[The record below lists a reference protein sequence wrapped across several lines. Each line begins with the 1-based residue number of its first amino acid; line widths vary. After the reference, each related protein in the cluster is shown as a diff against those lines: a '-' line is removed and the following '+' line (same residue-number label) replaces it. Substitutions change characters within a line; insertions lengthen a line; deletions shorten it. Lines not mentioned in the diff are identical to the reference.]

1 MNLLA
6 IDGGN
11 SKTDLVLLDERGS
24 LLARRRTS
32 GSGGGPAHVASVVAR
47 VLADLA
53 RDGLLASSVTHC
65 VAALAGLDFLE
76 DAAAFR
82 AALEEVLPGALVVA
96 ENDAQAVLHAHGG
109 DAVAVI
115 YGAGF
120 NVIARGPLGVAGH
133 PALGWASGEWG
144 GGGDLGRE
152 AVRLA
157 YRSLDGRGPASVLG
171 DRVLAATGCPDE
183 VSLSRA
189 LRDGVPDIGV
199 DRLAEVLLA
208 AAAEG
213 DAPAL
218 GVVARAIGEI
228 VDLTAV
234 IARRAFGPEIPAGT
248 PALLA
253 GGVFGD
259 DAFTTRVRD
268 ALSGLG
274 LAAER
279 FASPPVLGAIRA
291 VCELAGM
298 PVPADLPDALAAA
311 DPSQPERR
319 PS

>member
-1 MNLLA
+1 VNLLA

-32 GSGGGPAHVASVVAR
+32 GSGGGPAHVATVVGG
-47 VLADLA
+47 VLADLTHE
-53 RDGLLASSVTHC
+53 RLLVAPLTHC
-65 VAALAGLDFLE
+65 VATLAGLDFPE
-76 DAAAFR
+76 DAAVFR
-82 AALEEVLPGALVVA
+82 AALEAVLPGAVVVA

-120 NVIARGPLGVAGH
+120 NVVARGPNGTAGH

-171 DRVLAATGCPDE
+171 ERVLAATGYPDE

-189 LRDGVPDIGV
+189 IRDGRPEAGV
-199 DRLAEVLLA
+199 DRLAQVLLV

-213 DAPAL
+213 DAAAV
-218 GVVARAIGEI
+218 GVVDRAVKEI

-234 IARRAFGPEIPAGT
+234 IARRAFGHEIPAAT

-259 DAFTTRVRD
+259 EAFTTRVRD

-279 FASPPVLGAIRA
+279 FTPPPVLGAMHA
-291 VCELAGM
+291 VCGLAGI
-298 PVPADLPDALAAA
+298 PVPTDLSAALEAAG
-311 DPSQPERR
+311 PSQLERR

>member
-1 MNLLA
+1 VNLLA

-11 SKTDLVLLDERGS
+11 SKTDLVLLDAQGS
-24 LLARRRTS
+24 LLAWRRTS
-32 GSGGGPAHVASVVAR
+32 GSGGGPAHVATVVGG
-47 VLADLA
+47 VLAGLA
-53 RDGLLASSVTHC
+53 SDGLLTAPVGHC
-65 VAALAGLDFLE
+65 VASLAGLDFPE
-76 DAAAFR
+76 DGAAFR
-82 AALEEVLPGALVVA
+82 TALEAVLPGAAVVA

-120 NVIARGPLGVAGH
+120 NVVARGPQGTATH

-171 DRVLAATGCPDE
+171 ERVLAATGSADE

-189 LRDGVPDIGV
+189 IRDGAPGV
-199 DRLAEVLLA
+199 DVGRLAEVLFA

-213 DAPAL
+213 DAAAG
-218 GVVARAIGEI
+218 GVVDRAVQEI
-228 VDLTAV
+228 LDLTAV
-234 IARRAFGPEIPAGT
+234 VALRAFGPAFPPGT

-253 GGVFGD
+253 GGVFRN
-259 DAFTTRVRD
+259 DAFTARVGA

-279 FASPPVLGAIRA
+279 FAPPPVLGAVRA
-291 VCELAGM
+291 VCDVAGIPM
-298 PVPADLPDALAAA
+298 PPHLPAALAAA
-311 DPSQPERR
+311 DPPPFERR
-319 PS
+319 LS